1 MEKLTK
7 TVEYS
12 LTAKKMEFKNIK
24 IASSKDAAD
33 FARNFYF
40 GDIDVFESVFLIFLN
55 NANQTTGYAKISQGG
70 LKSTVVD
77 PQIIGKFTL
86 DSLASG
92 VIMVHNHP
100 SGNAAPSRE
109 DDLMTKRI
117 SLVVQLAGSRLL
129 DHIIITSSGYYSYAD
144 EGRTE
149 LNATLRYE

>member
-77 PQIIGKFTL
+77 PKIVGKFAL
-86 DSLASG
+86 DSLAAG

-100 SGNAAPSRE
+100 SGNLKPSII
-109 DDLMTKRI
+109 DDNLTKNI
-117 SLVVQLAGSRLL
+117 AQVMQIIDCKLL

-144 EGRTE
+144 ECKHQ
-149 LNATLRYE
+149 LNGI